1 MLKVI
6 KKKISKNS
14 NIPIDIIKVLMQK
27 NPEIASPDVLL
38 SGPPFC
44 PICESIII
52 DGKCNYLI
60 KPKECIGK

>member
-1 MLKVI
+1 MLKAI
-6 KKKISKNS
+6 NKISKKNS
-14 NIPIDIIKVLMQK
+14 NIPIDIIKILMQK
-27 NPEIASPDVLL
+27 NTEVISQEVLL